1 MDWKF
6 PWSSGPPLPAQGPG
20 DRRRQGDR
28 RGDRRSERRRA
39 SDPPPDGLD
48 RSADSAP
55 ESEQRR
61 QDRRSGRDQREHPRQ
76 ALVGAALNVT
86 VLILHEG
93 RRLKPGSIWDL
104 SYGGACV
111 WVPEPLELDTG
122 ATVELQLITAQ
133 DANSIQLE
141 ATLCWTKTC
150 DGQWFVGFRFAP
162 PGLPADCSL
171 YRLLERNRATAQRR
185 ADA

>member
-1 MDWKF
+1 M
-6 PWSSGPPLPAQGPG
+6 
-20 DRRRQGDR
+20 
-28 RGDRRSERRRA
+28 
-39 SDPPPDGLD
+39 
-48 RSADSAP
+48 
-55 ESEQRR
+55 
-61 QDRRSGRDQREHPRQ
+61 
-76 ALVGAALNVT
+76 GAALNVT

-111 WVPEPLELDTG
+111 WVPEPLELETG

-162 PGLPADCSL
+162 PGPGLGAAALMTRGISNPCPD
-171 YRLLERNRATAQRR
+171 RLHLLSQHRSVS
-185 ADA
+185 